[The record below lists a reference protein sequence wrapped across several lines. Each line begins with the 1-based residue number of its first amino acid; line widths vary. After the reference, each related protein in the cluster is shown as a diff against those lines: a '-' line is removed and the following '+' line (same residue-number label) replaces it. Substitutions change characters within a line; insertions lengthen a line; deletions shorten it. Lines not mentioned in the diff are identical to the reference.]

1 MKNKYGETTYCFEVL
16 EPADE
21 FGEADTL
28 AFTDD
33 YSKAAANMWLR
44 EQIRRGKLPN
54 GSSIYRDTTTDS
66 RAKKAGY
73 TTSRYNVIGQ

>member
-1 MKNKYGETTYCFEVL
+1 MKNMYGDTTYCFEVL

-21 FGEADTL
+21 YGEADTI
-28 AFTDD
+28 AYTDD
-33 YSKAAANMWLR
+33 YSKVAANIWLR
-44 EQIRRGKLPN
+44 EQIRTGKFPK

-73 TTSRYNVIGQ
+73 TTSHYDVIGQ